1 MNRADFRKCEYVTL
15 REEIKETKG
24 RIFRLAGLGIIGM
37 PSSYFLAATYE
48 LEILI
53 LSLPILICIVLLLYI
68 SESRAL
74 MRGGRYI
81 KTKIESYIED
91 AGELDVKGWEHWLEQ
106 KTSAERGRRTV
117 DKLVT
122 VFFYIL
128 FLFYY
133 IASVSLAVETAN
145 SQWGVIGFAVTIGFY
160 VGTGILFIGFL
171 GYCFKHSTST
181 GC

>member
-1 MNRADFRKCEYVTL
+1 MNIADFRKCEYVTL

-48 LEILI
+48 FEILI

-74 MRGGRYI
+74 MRCGEYI
-81 KTKIESYIED
+81 KTKIEPEIND
-91 AGELDVKGWEHWLEQ
+91 NGKKNFKGWEHWLQE
-106 KTSAERGRRTV
+106 KKKGERGRRTV

-133 IASVSLAVETAN
+133 IASVSLAVEMAN
-145 SQWGVIGFAVTIGFY
+145 SKWGVTGFAVTIGFY